1 MRRYLL
7 ILLLFLCFNSW
18 SQTVLDSMELSYNSV
33 FEKEQFELY
42 TVGKTNGSYI
52 KALLAI
58 DSTMTDVKSN
68 EIKEEIDGYLSGLKT
83 KTNNYN
89 PKKKVKYIFNKV
101 HDRFFRKYELDAY
114 FPDIFESATYNC
126 VSGTALY
133 AYAFDFFGIPYQIK
147 ETPIHVFLVA
157 YPEEY
162 NILVETTLPGK
173 AGSYVPSEAII
184 KRAVDELVDLKIYT
198 TDQVNTLGYNKAYN
212 DYYYGDENIT
222 KKDLVGIQYYNKGII
237 FLNDSK
243 FELAYENMLKSS
255 VVYKNK
261 KTEIFNEG
269 VLSLL
274 MDQADFSDIENLKW
288 LISYGK
294 VSDDADYLKYKLHN
308 ILSNQN
314 WEDDDL
320 EIVESNL
327 NKIQDLNL
335 KNELLVVLYSYRGE
349 RAHKY
354 QRTSEALTYAEKI
367 YEINPDNIDAKNYI
381 ALAEIEKLALKNVSS
396 TRLIELDELLEKYP
410 FLNEFG
416 IYHRYHVYL
425 YSFLTANSFHNN
437 KKEEAQDYLYQL
449 EELLGFENEESTDF
463 DHRAI
468 GEAYGEAGAYFY
480 RNGQKDNAISIL
492 NRGMKFSPENENIK
506 RKIRLIKKSY

>member
-1 MRRYLL
+1 
-7 ILLLFLCFNSW
+7 
-18 SQTVLDSMELSYNSV
+18 MELRYNSV
-33 FEKEQFELY
+33 FEKEQFENY
-42 TVGKTNGSYI
+42 AVGKTNGDYV

-58 DSTMTDVKSN
+58 DSTMTVVKSN
-68 EIKEEIDGYLSGLKT
+68 EIKKGIDDYLSGLKT
-83 KTNNYN
+83 KTDGYN
-89 PKKKVKYIFNKV
+89 PKKKVSYIFKKV

-114 FPDIFESATYNC
+114 FPDIFGSATYNC

-157 YPEEY
+157 YPQEY

-173 AGSYVPSEAII
+173 AGSYVPSEAIV

-198 TDQVNTLGYNKAYN
+198 AEQVNSIGYNKAYN

-237 FLNDSK
+237 SLNDSK

-269 VLSLL
+269 ILSLL
-274 MDQADFSDIENLKW
+274 MDQVDFSDVENLKW
-288 LISYGK
+288 LISYAK
-294 VSDDADYLKYKLHN
+294 ISDNTDYLKYKLHS
-308 ILSNQN
+308 ILSNEN
-314 WEDDDL
+314 WEGDNLDL
-320 EIVESNL
+320 AESKL

-335 KNELLVVLYSYRGE
+335 RNELLIVLYSYRAE

-367 YEINPDNIDAKNYI
+367 YEISPENIDAKNYI
-381 ALAEIEKLALKNVSS
+381 ALAEIEKMALKNISA
-396 TRLIELDELLEKYP
+396 TRLVELDELLEKYP
-410 FLNEFG
+410 FLEEFG
-416 IYHRYHVYL
+416 IYHRYQVYI
-425 YSFLTANSFHNN
+425 YSFLAANSFHNN
-437 KKEEAQDYLYQL
+437 KKDAAQGYLLQL
-449 EELLGFENEESTDF
+449 EELLGDENQKNTDF

-480 RNGQKDNAISIL
+480 RNGQKENAINIL
-492 NRGMKFSPENENIK
+492 NRGMNFSPENENIK
-506 RKIRLIKKSY
+506 RKIQLIKESY

>member
-1 MRRYLL
+1 MRNYFL
-7 ILLLFLCFNSW
+7 ILFLFICFALS
-18 SQTVLDSMELSYNSV
+18 SQTVLDSMELGYNSV
-33 FEKEQFELY
+33 FEKEQFEHYALDKPNKDFI
-42 TVGKTNGSYI
+42 TV
-52 KALLAI
+52 LLAI
-58 DSTMTDVKSN
+58 DSTMTFEKSN
-68 EIKEEIDGYLSGLKT
+68 EIKMEIDDYLIGLKERIDR
-83 KTNNYN
+83 YN
-89 PKKKVKYIFNKV
+89 SKKKVKYIFNKV

-133 AYAFDFFGIPYQIK
+133 AYAFDFFGVPYQIK

-157 YPEEY
+157 YPQEY

-173 AGSYVPSEAII
+173 AGSYVPSESMM

-198 TDQVNTLGYNKAYN
+198 AEQVSSIGYNKAYN

-274 MDQADFSDIENLKW
+274 MDQVDFSDIENFKW
-288 LISYGK
+288 LVSYAK
-294 VSDDADYLKYKLHN
+294 ISDDTDYLKYKLHN
-308 ILSNQN
+308 ILSNEN
-314 WEDDDL
+314 WEEDNL
-320 EIVESNL
+320 ERVESKL
-327 NKIQDLNL
+327 NKIYDLKL
-335 KNELLVVLYSYRGE
+335 RNELLVVLYSYEAE

-354 QRTSEALTYAEKI
+354 QRTSEALMYAEKI
-367 YEINPDNIDAKNYI
+367 YKISPDDIDAKNYI
-381 ALAEIEKLALKNVSS
+381 ALAEIEKMALKNVSAI
-396 TRLIELDELLEKYP
+396 RLVELDELLEKYP
-410 FLNEFG
+410 FLEEFG
-416 IYHRYHVYL
+416 IYQRYQVYL
-425 YSFLTANSFHNN
+425 YSFLAANSFHNN
-437 KKEEAQDYLYQL
+437 KNDAAQGYLLQL
-449 EELLGFENEESTDF
+449 EGILGDENRESTDF

-480 RNGQKDNAISIL
+480 RNGQKESAINIL

>member
-1 MRRYLL
+1 MRNYLV
-7 ILLLFLCFNSW
+7 LLFLFSGLCSW
-18 SQTVLDSMELSYNSV
+18 SQEILDLSYNSV
-33 FEKEQFELY
+33 FEEEQFGQYSKDEIGGEY
-42 TVGKTNGSYI
+42 V

-58 DSTMTDVKSN
+58 DSTMTDVQSEN
-68 EIKEEIDGYLSGLKT
+68 IKKEIDDYLSGLKT
-83 KTNNYN
+83 KTDRYS

-133 AYAFDFFGIPYQIK
+133 AYAFDFFGVPYQIK
-147 ETPIHVFLVA
+147 ETPTHVFLVA
-157 YPEEY
+157 YPQDY

-173 AGSYVPSEAII
+173 AGSYVPSETIM

-198 TDQVNTLGYNKAYN
+198 AEQVSSIGYNRAYN
-212 DYYYGDENIT
+212 DYYYGNENIT

-243 FELAYENMLKSS
+243 FELAYDNMLKSS
-255 VVYKNK
+255 VIYKNK

-269 VLSLL
+269 ILSLL
-274 MDQADFSDIENLKW
+274 MDQVDFSDIENFKW
-288 LISYGK
+288 LVSYAK
-294 VSDDADYLKYKLHN
+294 ISDDTDYLKYKLHN
-308 ILSNQN
+308 ILSNGN
-314 WEDDDL
+314 WEEDNL
-320 EIVESNL
+320 GFVESKL
-327 NKIQDLNL
+327 DTIKDLDLRNQ
-335 KNELLVVLYSYRGE
+335 LLVVLYSYRAE

-367 YEINPDNIDAKNYI
+367 YEISPEDIDAKNYI
-381 ALAEIEKLALKNVSS
+381 ALAEIEKMALKNVSAI
-396 TRLIELDELLEKYP
+396 RLVELDELLDKYP
-410 FLNEFG
+410 FLEEFG
-416 IYHRYHVYL
+416 IYQRYQVYL
-425 YSFLTANSFHNN
+425 YSFLAANGFHNN
-437 KKEEAQDYLYQL
+437 KKDAAQEYLLQL
-449 EELLGFENEESTDF
+449 EGILGGENQESTDF

-480 RNGQKDNAISIL
+480 RNGQKENAINIL
-492 NRGMKFSPENENIK
+492 KRGMKFSPENENIK